1 MRNVAVNCTRGDYA
15 KYWALRH
22 VLNAL
27 LLSSKGDFIINN
39 NLPLNP
45 KGIRSRLSKIIS
57 KLGLSRPILL
67 AVLS

>member
-1 MRNVAVNCTRGDYA
+1 MRNVAVTCTRGDYA
-15 KYWALRH
+15 KYWALRQ

-27 LLSSKGDFIINN
+27 PSKGDFIINN

-57 KLGLSRPILL
+57 KLGLNRPILL

>member
-27 LLSSKGDFIINN
+27 LLPSKGDFIIND

-45 KGIRSRLSKIIS
+45 KG
-57 KLGLSRPILL
+57 
-67 AVLS
+67 

>member
-27 LLSSKGDFIINN
+27 PSKGDFIINN
-39 NLPLNP
+39 NVT
-45 KGIRSRLSKIIS
+45 SAS
-57 KLGLSRPILL
+57 
-67 AVLS
+67 